1 MLLLPQVPGVHS
13 QLRPVAGGPRGARRQ
28 PLAPVRQGRLFQY
41 LQFNTIQTVDNIY
54 AVNIYCGILRCLP
67 AQLAVPADHGGPE
80 DGLLPGHL
88 HPAGGG
94 HNSQRRPLFY
104 YYITQVG
111 ALVTIMGFLGCCGA
125 WKQSAWMLG
134 TFFAFLFIIFLVEIG
149 VGIMVYF
156 HVSDMKII
164 QTMTDNCY

>member
-1 MLLLPQVPGVHS
+1 MIFSIFG
-13 QLRPVAGGPRGARRQ
+13 
-28 PLAPVRQGRLFQY
+28 
-41 LQFNTIQTVDNIY
+41 
-54 AVNIYCGILRCLP
+54 
-67 AQLAVPADHGGPE
+67 E
-80 DGLLPGHL
+80 GHYY
-88 HPAGGG
+88 
-94 HNSQRRPLFY
+94 Y

-156 HVSDMKII
+156 HVSDTKIT
-164 QTMTDNCY
+164 QTRFSQ